1 VKRGWRPIVGGGI
14 ALAAILGV
22 LSFVL
27 PSFVARD
34 YDRKSLERLKSRAR
48 DVRAEFAD
56 VLSSHARTLRR
67 LRQAPASDA
76 DRRRV
81 FAFLR
86 GLGLPEETEGV
97 SLYSPDGRL
106 SIWLGNALDVEDH
119 IQPRDLAF
127 FAGAGAPFIVR
138 DKASVHLVSVERSA
152 DGGHLVLFRL
162 LAFTPQ
168 LQSPYLKEFS
178 FLGPG
183 SRARCAVDYWN
194 FSEDISGFE
203 RIFARHQDEFVGQ
216 PRQKNEIQT
225 LYFPLRGP
233 DGRILA
239 TVTLSSPSLTE
250 TKTSLRED
258 ALFGFY
264 ALLLTALAGLL
275 VAFLSSPRFF
285 RDRRPLAALGTLLTI
300 AMIRFLFFP
309 FSRLDRVQSLSIFSP
324 TGGGFL
330 SAGDLTRSPADIF
343 LTTIAIAIIAFVLIV
358 YAGPLGRTRPRNRP
372 AAAGV
377 FSGTAGLAVVFG
389 LLFIFEE
396 IIRRLVFNS
405 DTALLRFIPSFSFF
419 LLHLSLLLLLGV
431 FIALSILALRA
442 AARWSSGPAFSLAAL
457 VPGFAVF
464 VLLSPGNDS
473 LVFTAVRAAAL
484 ALMILLAHAPGKMK
498 RREILFLGFAA
509 GVLLLTLTI
518 DRSSAVRTRS
528 LISDFLKNSVLSQE
542 QWGYFVIEESIPEI
556 DKSEASLV
564 SFLREPG
571 SPDFAHS
578 IWDRTLA
585 AKFNWYSSLEIL
597 DPEGNPLSRFSL
609 NIPGLYSRDL
619 SLPISRTWAVSRQA
633 IASLG
638 VEKDFMVGYRDWFS
652 DGIYLGRTLLFLSL
666 DPDMLP
672 FLYSANPYFELLR
685 TGPMPSMNSV
695 DFGMAVYDP
704 SGRLTFNPRKI
715 SSSLPPG
722 VSERLT
728 APGDSVWARF
738 RDKDRS
744 YDGFYFR
751 HAEKTFVLFTPR
763 IGLRGHTV
771 EFLKLFFLDLTM
783 ILIGV
788 LPAVVRYRRR
798 MFKNV
803 FWSFSNR
810 VYASFFAVALIPL
823 FLFTFF
829 TRNLFDRIFTERFT
843 EEAATHAGFAR
854 SILEDF
860 SDIRGGSGA
869 GVPSPP
875 EELVLWVSAALSN
888 DINLYREAKL
898 ASSSRREFFDSG
910 LLPGLIDGAVYHRL
924 VHENAPYVSHRNRI
938 GGYSFQTLTV
948 PYDLGGSR
956 FLISMPFPF
965 EKQDAA
971 RATGELVEVLFFLSL
986 FFTVLIF
993 LFARG
998 IRAMIVVPVRKL
1010 ISGTRAVS
1018 LGNLDVRVEHLSRD
1032 EMKTLIDGFN
1042 AMVQSLKSHQQELA
1056 EMSQKVAWAEM
1067 ARKVAH
1073 EIKNPLTPIQLSAEH
1088 ILKVFE
1094 DRRGDFEK
1102 TLRESVSYIIGE
1114 VENLRRISQEFMDVA
1129 RDATLRKEDCDLRN
1143 ILEETIEPYRRL
1155 LSSRIR
1161 FDEAF
1166 EGDDFVY
1173 RGDPGK
1179 LRTAFRNV
1187 IANAVEAIRDGGRIS
1202 LRLTKGDGRMMIV
1215 VEDTGPGIPPEVL
1228 DRIFEPYYSTKPSG
1242 TGLGLPITKKI
1253 IEDHGGSVRAQSILG
1268 KGTVVTIVLPC
1279 APLDLSQGL

>member
-1 VKRGWRPIVGGGI
+1 MKKGQRSVFGGGI
-14 ALAAILGV
+14 VLALILGV

-34 YDRKSLERLKSRAR
+34 YDRKSLDGLKTRAR
-48 DVRAEFAD
+48 DVREEFAA
-56 VLSSHARTLRR
+56 VLSSHEKIRSR
-67 LRQAPASDA
+67 LPRAPTADA
-76 DRRRV
+76 DRSRA
-81 FAFLR
+81 FAYLR
-86 GLGLPEETEGV
+86 SLGLREETEGV
-97 SLYSPDGRL
+97 SLYSPEGKL
-106 SIWLGNALDVEDH
+106 SVWIGNALDLEDH
-119 IQPRDLAF
+119 IQPKGLAF
-127 FAGAGAPFIVR
+127 FARGGAPFIIR

-152 DGGHLVLFRL
+152 DGGYLVLFQL

-168 LQSPYLKEFS
+168 LQSPYLRDFS

-183 SRARCAVDYWN
+183 LRARCAVDYWN

-203 RIFARHQDEFVGQ
+203 KIFSRHRDEFAGQ

-250 TKTSLRED
+250 TTTSLRED
-258 ALFGFY
+258 VLFGFY
-264 ALLLTALAGLL
+264 ILLLIALLCLL
-275 VAFLSSPRFF
+275 VSFLSSPGFF
-285 RDRRPLAALGTLLTI
+285 RGRSPLAGLGIALTAATI
-300 AMIRFLFFP
+300 RLIFFP
-309 FSRLDRVQSLSIFSP
+309 FSRLDRIQSLSVFSP
-324 TGGGFL
+324 AGGGFF

-343 LTTIAIAIIAFVLIV
+343 LTSLAIALVAACLVVI
-358 YAGPLGRTRPRNRP
+358 AGPLCRTRPKKNP
-372 AAAGV
+372 AGAGIL
-377 FSGTAGLAVVFG
+377 SGTAALAAVFV
-389 LLFIFEE
+389 LLFVFQE
-396 IIRRLVFNS
+396 IVSRLVFNS
-405 DTALLRFIPSFSFF
+405 DAALLRFTPTLSFF

-431 FIALSILALRA
+431 FFALSILILRA
-442 AARWSSGPAFSLAAL
+442 AARWSSGPVFPLAAL

-464 VLLSPGNDS
+464 LLLSHGHDS
-473 LVFTAVRAAAL
+473 PVFTAVRAASL

-498 RREILFLGFAA
+498 RPEILFLGFVA
-509 GVLLLTLTI
+509 GMLLLTQTI
-518 DRSSAVRTRS
+518 DRSSGFRTRS
-528 LISDFLKNSVLSQE
+528 LIANFLTNTVLSQE
-542 QWGYFVIEESIPEI
+542 QWGYFIIEESIPEI

-597 DPEGNPLSRFSL
+597 DPEGNPLSRFSM
-609 NIPGLYSRDL
+609 NIPSLYSRDL
-619 SLPISRTWAVSRQA
+619 SFPISRTWAVSRQT
-633 IASLG
+633 IVSLG

-652 DGIYLGRTLLFLSL
+652 DDTYLGRTLLFLSL

-704 SGRLTFNPRKI
+704 SGRLVFNPRKI
-715 SSSLPPG
+715 SSGLPRE
-722 VSERLT
+722 VSERLR

-738 RDKDRS
+738 RDKARA
-744 YDGFYFR
+744 YDGFYFS
-751 HAEKTFVLFTPR
+751 HGGKIFALFTPR
-763 IGLRGHTV
+763 TGLRGHTV
-771 EFLKLFFLDLTM
+771 EFLKLLFLDLTM
-783 ILIGV
+783 ILIV
-788 LPAVVRYRRR
+788 ALPAVIIHRRR
-798 MFKNV
+798 TFKNV

-860 SDIRGGSGA
+860 SDIQGGS

-888 DINLYREAKL
+888 DINLYRDAKL
-898 ASSSRREFFDSG
+898 VSSSRREFFDSG
-910 LLPGLIDGAVYHRL
+910 LLPGLIDGVIYHRL
-924 VHENAPYVSHRNRI
+924 IHENVPYVSHRNKI

-948 PYDLGGSR
+948 PYDLGGSQ

-986 FFTVLIF
+986 FFTILIF

-1010 ISGTRAVS
+1010 ISGTREVS
-1018 LGNLDVRVEHLSRD
+1018 LGNLEVRVEHLSRD

-1102 TLRESVSYIIGE
+1102 TLRESISYIIGE
-1114 VENLRRISQEFMDVA
+1114 VENLRRISQEFMEIA
-1129 RDATLRKEDCDLRN
+1129 RDTTLRKENCDLRK
-1143 ILEETIEPYRRL
+1143 ILEETFEPYRRL

-1161 FDEAF
+1161 FEEAF
-1166 EGDDFVY
+1166 EGEDFVY

-1202 LRLTKGDGRMMIV
+1202 LRLKAGGGRMTIV
-1215 VEDTGPGIPPEVL
+1215 VEDSGPGMSPEVMC
-1228 DRIFEPYYSTKPSG
+1228 RIFEPYYSTKPSG

-1253 IEDHGGSVRAQSILG
+1253 IEDHGGSVQAESVPG
-1268 KGTVVTIVLPC
+1268 KGTIVTIILPC
-1279 APLDLSQGL
+1279 VPLDLSPGL